1 MGMSAGQARLLSIT
15 ARMTDNELRSQMI
28 TNSKLRLADKS
39 SEASAKYMDA
49 LNSQQLMYASYNDNG
64 EKTLTALTPNV
75 LTSYSDM
82 KNQYAMVNSS
92 GQILVSGTDAKNF
105 ENCSTLNEFLAVNG
119 VEQKSEIEI
128 PDNLLDSAYNLLKS
142 QFPCWGSTGIQ
153 GFTGN
158 DTSFNP
164 YYAAHIE
171 HVLASMLWEDT
182 NDEQTIT
189 ITNSDNGKTETITNS
204 ANSLVVG
211 SLKELLQNISGVV
224 GEGLFENEAQ
234 FNSVYTAATDE
245 YGNQITRQFEVQ
257 EGTYVTARAWK
268 LADGSS
274 DEIYWTTFDFNHWDS
289 TGIDSTAAASD
300 NGWYKDYQLTG
311 KQYVAVYQTL
321 NTSYGLSLGSN
332 DVTDTYGVKEV
343 LNNNEELKE
352 KIEVLYYQIL
362 NYLNTESGTNP
373 ANHGGADGSGM
384 KGFRG
389 LTGGTITTNGAF
401 DTLSVEQL
409 INEFTSVMS
418 ELTVDLIYNIYTSND
433 ERMDLF
439 EQIDGFEE
447 INKLMNECLYDT
459 TDPKYQWY
467 TNLWYRMGGTDGVK
481 TSNDTG
487 KYKEIDP
494 NFLNSAEWLQ
504 FALENGVI
512 TLEQVQ
518 FAEDGSQE
526 YPNMGTYDWVSI
538 SYNNASDITSQDNE
552 IAIAKAEVKYKNEMQ
567 EIENQDKKYDQ
578 DLKKLDTEHSALQ
591 TEYES
596 VKSVIDKNVERS
608 FKAFS

>member
-105 ENCSTLNEFLAVNG
+105 ENCSTLNDFLA
-119 VEQKSEIEI
+119 
-128 PDNLLDSAYNLLKS
+128 
-142 QFPCWGSTGIQ
+142 
-153 GFTGN
+153 
-158 DTSFNP
+158 
-164 YYAAHIE
+164 
-171 HVLASMLWEDT
+171 
-182 NDEQTIT
+182 
-189 ITNSDNGKTETITNS
+189 
-204 ANSLVVG
+204 
-211 SLKELLQNISGVV
+211 
-224 GEGLFENEAQ
+224 
-234 FNSVYTAATDE
+234 
-245 YGNQITRQFEVQ
+245 
-257 EGTYVTARAWK
+257 
-268 LADGSS
+268 
-274 DEIYWTTFDFNHWDS
+274 
-289 TGIDSTAAASD
+289 
-300 NGWYKDYQLTG
+300 
-311 KQYVAVYQTL
+311 
-321 NTSYGLSLGSN
+321 
-332 DVTDTYGVKEV
+332 
-343 LNNNEELKE
+343 
-352 KIEVLYYQIL
+352 
-362 NYLNTESGTNP
+362 
-373 ANHGGADGSGM
+373 
-384 KGFRG
+384 
-389 LTGGTITTNGAF
+389 
-401 DTLSVEQL
+401 
-409 INEFTSVMS
+409 
-418 ELTVDLIYNIYTSND
+418 
-433 ERMDLF
+433 
-439 EQIDGFEE
+439 
-447 INKLMNECLYDT
+447 LYDT
-459 TDPKYQWY
+459 TDPTDPKYQWY

-494 NFLNSAEWLQ
+494 DFLNSTEWLQ
-504 FALENGVI
+504 FALENGIV

-518 FAEDGSQE
+518 FTEDGSQE